1 MFIKSDIVS
10 IPTKQ
15 REIHQLSSRET
26 VIDINDKLSN
36 SNRECVNT
44 VPQSTLSNNTNVQNV
59 NNCYVMCF
67 S

>member
-1 MFIKSDIVS
+1 MLIKSDIVS

-15 REIHQLSSRET
+15 REIHQLSSQET
-26 VIDINDKLSN
+26 VIDLNDKLSN
-36 SNRECVNT
+36 CNGKYVNT